1 MSFNEPIQVLYDHQ
15 IFELQRYG
23 GVSRYFFEIISR
35 FIKERRLNPS
45 IAVSISS
52 NNFLNQIDPKFVKPG
67 VIDPYRITRPT
78 QPDPYSDLLL
88 KFKKNFNN
96 LLDNRKINLISE
108 KNTKNTIQIL
118 QNGNYDIFHPTYF
131 NPYFI
136 PFLNK
141 KPFIITIY
149 DLIHEKFPE
158 LYPLRD
164 QTIHNRKMIL
174 HRADKI
180 ISISENT
187 KKDILNFYD
196 IDPEKIEVIYLG
208 NEHISRNFTPNNIS
222 TNNFPHK
229 FFLYVGDRTSYKNF
243 YFLIEAISPILRTNP
258 YHLLCYGGGTLSDSE
273 LFFIEKLG
281 IKNKVIHMSGEDD
294 TLRLCYQKA
303 MALIYPSLYE
313 GFGIPIIEA
322 LHEKCPVIASNIP
335 SSVEIAGDAAIFFDP
350 KNPRSL
356 QEAILKIADDELYR
370 MNIIK
375 RGLERSKKFSWDIT
389 AEKTEK
395 VYMSLIES

>member
-1 MSFNEPIQVLYDHQ
+1 MKPDQEIILYDHQ
-15 IFELQRYG
+15 IFELQQFG
-23 GVSRYFFEIISR
+23 GVSRYFSEIIT
-35 FIKERRLNPS
+35 RLMKNPDLLPN
-45 IAVSISS
+45 IAVSYS
-52 NNFLNQIDPKFVKPG
+52 NNFFLKKNNISLLPG
-67 VIDPYRITRPT
+67 KINAFKINRPVI
-78 QPDPYSDLLL
+78 PDPYSNIISKISTYSRNTL
-88 KFKKNFNN
+88 NIRRFNN
-96 LLDNRKINLISE
+96 ISRKNIQ
-108 KNTKNTIQIL
+108 NTVHFL
-118 QNGNYDIFHPTYF
+118 QKGDYDLFHPTYF
-131 NPYFI
+131 NPYF
-136 PFLNK
+136 LQYLKNK
-141 KPFIITIY
+141 PYIITIY
-149 DLIHEKFPE
+149 DLIHEKYPEMFPH
-158 LYPLRD
+158 RD
-164 QTIHNRKMIL
+164 MTIHNRKISL
-174 HRADKI
+174 ESADKI

-208 NEHISRNFTPNNIS
+208 NEHISRNFTSNNIN

-243 YFLIEAISPILRTNP
+243 YFLVEAISPVLRTNP

-281 IKNKVIHMSGEDD
+281 IKNKVIHMNGDDD

-335 SSVEIAGDAAIFFDP
+335 TSVEIAGDAAIFFDP

-356 QEAILKIADDELYR
+356 QESLMKILDDESYKL
-370 MNIIK
+370 NLIN

-389 AEKTEK
+389 TEKTEK
-395 VYMSLIES
+395 IYMSLIKS